1 MQKLFFTLF
10 ICLLVYNSNAQTE
23 YPDSLKEALSDTTKP
38 IDRFD
43 LLNKMIDYNDA
54 TQGNLQDTS
63 IGLQMHRIAQQLKND
78 SLLAISTNVLGNYF
92 RGKGDMPTA
101 LDYFFKAIPLAEK
114 AKDKRRISSIYFDI
128 AECYWNLQNFEECYK
143 YAKIGEENLPDKGS
157 PMYDFMATQFHR
169 TMGNY
174 YLKKHVPDSALM
186 QVHELEEEN
195 TRLKKPNYFL
205 YTFIQSGTAYSQL
218 DENDL
223 AEVYF
228 KKAQALSDSIDTPL
242 FIVVFNHSY
251 IPYLLTTNQF
261 EKAREQAIQLLAL
274 GNRMDNNVWKLNAAG
289 FLSQAYNKLHQ
300 TDSAFYYLSMQSLL
314 KDSVFNQN
322 NLNKIQSLAFN
333 EQIRKI
339 DEEAKQVI
347 ANEQRKQNI
356 QFVLIALG
364 IIIFITV
371 FLIFSRSVVANE
383 RWISFFAILGLL
395 IIFEFINLLIH
406 PWLAHVTDESPVLML
421 LALVLIAAL
430 LIPMHHKMEHMIKE
444 KLVEKNKAIRLA
456 AAKKTIEKFEKK

>member
-1 MQKLFFTLF
+1 MKKILIAAVIFF
-10 ICLLVYNSNAQTE
+10 IACNSNAQTK
-23 YPDSLKEALSDTTKP
+23 YTDSLHELLPHTTKP
-38 IDRFD
+38 IERFD
-43 LLNKMIDYNDA
+43 LLNKMIDFNDA

-114 AKDKRRISSIYFDI
+114 VKDKRRISSLYFDI
-128 AECYWNLQNFEECYK
+128 AECYWNLQNFDECYK
-143 YAKIGEENLPDKGS
+143 YAKIGEQNLPDKGS
-157 PMYDFMATQFHR
+157 AMYDFMATQFHR

-174 YLKKHVPDSALM
+174 YLKKNMPDSALM
-186 QVHELEEEN
+186 QVHQLEEEN
-195 TRLKKPNYFL
+195 SRLKKVNYIL
-205 YTFIQSGTAYSQL
+205 YSYIQNGTAYSQL
-218 DENDL
+218 GENDL

-228 KKAQALSDSIDTPL
+228 KKAHALSDSIGTPL
-242 FIVVFNHSY
+242 FILVFNYSY

-261 EKAREQAIQLLAL
+261 EKAREQAIQLLNL
-274 GNRMDNNVWKLNAAG
+274 GNRINNNVWKLNAAG

-300 TDSAFYYLSMQSLL
+300 TDSAFFYLSLESAL

-339 DEEAKQVI
+339 DEEAKQV
-347 ANEQRKQNI
+347 AAEGERKQNI
-356 QFVLIALG
+356 QFALIALG
-364 IIIFITV
+364 IIVFITI

-395 IIFEFINLLIH
+395 VVFEFINLLIH
-406 PWLAHVTDESPVLML
+406 PWLASFTHESPVWML

-430 LIPMHHKMEHMIKE
+430 LIPMHHKLEHWIKE
-444 KLVEKNKAIRLA
+444 KMIEKNKAIRLA
-456 AAKKTIEKFEKK
+456 AAKKTIKQLEK